1 MDYDYRIVSGHYKSN
16 GHNIMKLT
24 DVSNTSI
31 ATSLRSLVIESEKKD
46 PIINDPMAKYCL
58 DKLYSLASEKERVL
72 LFDRKLPLAL
82 TNPQA
87 LRARKYDEIAN
98 DFISKNP
105 GCTVVNL
112 GCGFDTRYW
121 RLKNKNCEYIELD
134 LIEIKKEILK
144 EHLIYKQISCSVL
157 DTSWIDT
164 VIKKGNNN
172 ILLLAEGLFMYL
184 PKNDVIKLIKVISE
198 RFNNSQIALEV
209 TNEKYTRSLWKKI
222 IRRKINSQLGFD
234 AGYLFKF
241 GVRNGQEI
249 ESYGD
254 GIKVVEEWIYTE
266 AEEVRPKIAKYL
278 VPKRSQWTVTAT
290 LNKDE

>member
-1 MDYDYRIVSGHYKSN
+1 
-16 GHNIMKLT
+16 MKLT

-31 ATSLRSLVIESEKKD
+31 ATSLRSHVIESEKEN
-46 PIINDPMAKYCL
+46 PILNDPMAKYCL
-58 DKLYSLASEKERVL
+58 DKLYALASEEERAL
-72 LFDRKLPLAL
+72 LFDRELPLAL

-98 DFISKNP
+98 DFILKNP

-121 RLKNKNCEYIELD
+121 RINNKNCEYIELD
-134 LIEIKKEILK
+134 LPELIKIKKEIFE
-144 EHLIYKQISCSVL
+144 EHLNYQQISCSVL

-164 VIKKGNNN
+164 VTKKGNNN

-184 PKNDVIKLIKVISE
+184 PKNEVIKLLKTISE

-209 TNEKYTRSLWKKI
+209 TNEKYTRGLWKKV

-234 AGYLFKF
+234 AGSLFQF
-241 GVRNGQEI
+241 GVRNAQEI

-254 GIKVVEEWIYTE
+254 GIEVVEEWIYTE

-278 VPKRSQWTVTAT
+278 TPKRSQWTVTAI
-290 LNKDE
+290 LNKVE

>member
-1 MDYDYRIVSGHYKSN
+1 
-16 GHNIMKLT
+16 MKLT

-31 ATSLRSLVIESEKKD
+31 ATSLRSHVIESEKKN

-58 DKLYSLASEKERVL
+58 DKLYSLASEEERVL

-121 RLKNKNCEYIELD
+121 RINNKNCEYIELD
-134 LIEIKKEILK
+134 LPELIEIKKEILK
-144 EHLIYKQISCSVL
+144 EHLNYKQISCSVL

-184 PKNDVIKLIKVISE
+184 PKNEVIKLLKTISE

-209 TNEKYTRSLWKKI
+209 TNEKYTRGLWKKI

-234 AGYLFKF
+234 AGALFKF

>member
-1 MDYDYRIVSGHYKSN
+1 
-16 GHNIMKLT
+16 MKLT

-31 ATSLRSLVIESEKKD
+31 ATSLRSHVIESKKEN
-46 PIINDPMAKYCL
+46 PIINDPMAEYCL
-58 DKLYSLASEKERVL
+58 DKLYSMASEEERAL

-87 LRARKYDEIAN
+87 LRARKYDQITN

-105 GCTVVNL
+105 GCTVVSL

-121 RLKNKNCEYIELD
+121 RINNKNCEYIELD
-134 LIEIKKEILK
+134 LPELIEIKKDILK
-144 EHLIYKQISCSVL
+144 EHLCYELISCSVL

-164 VIKKGNNN
+164 VTKRGNKN

-184 PKNDVIKLIKVISE
+184 PKNEVIELLKTISE

-209 TNEKYTRSLWKKI
+209 TNEKYTHGLWKML
-222 IRRKINSQLGFD
+222 IRRKIKSQLGYD
-234 AGYLFKF
+234 AGSLFTY
-241 GVRNGQEI
+241 GVRNAQEI
-249 ESYGD
+249 ESYGN

-266 AEEVRPKIAKYL
+266 AEEVRPKISKYL

-290 LNKDE
+290 INKDE

>member
-234 AGYLFKF
+234 AGSLFKF
-241 GVRNGQEI
+241 GVSNGQEI

>member
-1 MDYDYRIVSGHYKSN
+1 
-16 GHNIMKLT
+16 
-24 DVSNTSI
+24 
-31 ATSLRSLVIESEKKD
+31 
-46 PIINDPMAKYCL
+46 MAKYCL
-58 DKLYSLASEKERVL
+58 DKLYSLASEEERVL

-87 LRARKYDEIAN
+87 LRARKYDEIAD

-105 GCTVVNL
+105 GCTLVNL

-134 LIEIKKEILK
+134 LPELIEIKKEILK
-144 EHLIYKQISCSVL
+144 EHLSYQLISCSVL

-164 VIKKGNNN
+164 VTKRGNNN

-184 PKNDVIKLIKVISE
+184 PKNDVIKLLKTISE

-209 TNEKYTRSLWKKI
+209 TNEKYTRGLWKKI

-234 AGYLFKF
+234 AGSLFKF
-241 GVRNGQEI
+241 GVRNAQEI

-266 AEEVRPKIAKYL
+266 TEEVRPKIAKYL
-278 VPKRSQWTVTAT
+278 TPKRSQWTVTAT